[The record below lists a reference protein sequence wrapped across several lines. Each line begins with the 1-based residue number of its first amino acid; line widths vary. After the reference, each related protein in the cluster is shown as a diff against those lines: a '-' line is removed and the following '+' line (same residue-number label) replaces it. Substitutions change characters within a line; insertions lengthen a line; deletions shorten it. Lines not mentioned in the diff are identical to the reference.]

1 MNAQTLRP
9 YGLAAGGAM
18 LFYIAA
24 NILIFFLF
32 IRPEPPA
39 AMEALPP
46 PNAPVEVAAVAG
58 DNLLADPAAW
68 LAVAGEW
75 QPADGMVTALAVD
88 LYDFAY
94 LYQQPVAQ
102 AQFGARIRHNQGIG
116 GGLLFHA
123 ADSSTARGA
132 HMVRF
137 YDDTSIVWG
146 FFDEAGV
153 FQGQGSAP
161 VAALGAGPHTL
172 EVMSD
177 GATYAIRVDDVLVV
191 QGVPVRTQGDFF
203 GLTASQSE
211 AVFEMVTTSGMAP
224 TATAAAPSRLMPGK
238 GDWVEQDGAII
249 QRSTEYADL
258 YAGLGFQGQQYS
270 ASADIQWPLDNEAP
284 ATGGGLLFNMS
295 EPAKIEG
302 AHMVRFSQNGR
313 EVFWGYFDDA
323 GIFQGDGGAA
333 LDLNLEQPHT
343 LQVVVGASTYAVY
356 VDGALVAENRPLRR
370 QGGYVGLLTYRG
382 PITFSNI
389 QLAAAG
395 GS

>member
-1 MNAQTLRP
+1 MNTQTLRP
-9 YGLAAGGAM
+9 YGLAAGGAL

-24 NILIFFLF
+24 NVFIYFMF

-39 AMEALPP
+39 PIV
-46 PNAPVEVAAVAG
+46 APSPSSAPAEVAAVAG
-58 DNLLADPAAW
+58 ENLLANPADWA
-68 LAVAGEW
+68 AAAGEW
-75 QPADGMVTALAVD
+75 QPADGMVTALVVD

-94 LYQQPVAQ
+94 LYQQPVVQ
-102 AQFGARIRHNQGIG
+102 AQFGARIRHIQGIG

-123 ADSSTARGA
+123 ADPSTARGA

-137 YDDTSIVWG
+137 YDDTSIAWG

-177 GATYAIRVDDVLVV
+177 GATYAVRVDGVLVV
-191 QGVPVRTQGDFF
+191 EGVPVRTQGDFF

-211 AVFEMVTTSGMAP
+211 AVFEMVTISGMAP
-224 TATAAAPSRLMPGK
+224 TATAAAPTGLLPGK
-238 GDWVEQDGAII
+238 GDWVEQDGVII

-258 YAGLGFQGQQYS
+258 YAGLGFQGEQYS

-284 ATGGGLLFNMS
+284 ATGGGLLFNMT
-295 EPAKIEG
+295 EPAQIEG

-323 GIFQGDGGAA
+323 GVFQGDGGAA
-333 LDLNLEQPHT
+333 LDMNFDRPHT

-370 QGGYVGLLTYRG
+370 QNGYVGLLTYRG
-382 PITFSNI
+382 PITFTNI